1 MKRFFLGICVML
13 MTMTATAQTDKF
25 CIAKDGK
32 AATIV
37 VDNNDWKGVL
47 RAANNLG
54 DDVRKVSGT
63 AAAVVESAAAPQQSG
78 AIIAGTIGKSRTI
91 DRLMKQKKI
100 DVKQVK
106 GQWESYLIDVVDG
119 NLVIAGSDKRG
130 TIYGI
135 YDISERIGVSPWY
148 WMADAPVKHQD
159 EVYYEGGRFVQPS
172 PKVKY
177 RGIFINDEWPSFGG

>member
-1 MKRFFLGICVML
+1 MKRFIWGICVML

-63 AAAVVESAAAPQQSG
+63 AAAVVESAAAPQQLAPS
-78 AIIAGTIGKSRTI
+78 S
-91 DRLMKQKKI
+91 Q
-100 DVKQVK
+100 
-106 GQWESYLIDVVDG
+106 EP
-119 NLVIAGSDKRG
+119 
-130 TIYGI
+130 
-135 YDISERIGVSPWY
+135 SE
-148 WMADAPVKHQD
+148 
-159 EVYYEGGRFVQPS
+159 
-172 PKVKY
+172 KVAL
-177 RGIFINDEWPSFGG
+177 STAS

>member
-78 AIIAGTIGKSRTI
+78 AIIAGTIGKSRAI
-91 DRLMKQKKI
+91 DRLM
-100 DVKQVK
+100 
-106 GQWESYLIDVVDG
+106 
-119 NLVIAGSDKRG
+119 
-130 TIYGI
+130 
-135 YDISERIGVSPWY
+135 
-148 WMADAPVKHQD
+148 
-159 EVYYEGGRFVQPS
+159 
-172 PKVKY
+172 
-177 RGIFINDEWPSFGG
+177 